1 MWKAKYLWNVCYSL
15 NFFMNKSITPAF
27 YFILFSL
34 LIVGCAKSKITQP
47 PVQVATPVVTNTAK
61 SYYVSDL
68 TGSDANTGLSGSLP
82 FKQLSK
88 AALVAEPGD
97 TVFVMN
103 GTYASTSGPVL
114 TTTKSGTADKYITYK
129 AYPGHTPKIFASGNV
144 WNAVSINGSY
154 TVLEGIDLQGDNAS
168 LTYADAYAAFTASVG
183 GAAAQAKFNTNGIS
197 IGGPAAE
204 SKLPHHVIIRNCKV
218 HDFPGGGISSIQADY
233 TTIEG
238 NTVYN
243 NAWYMMYGGSGISIL
258 NPINSDAPDVAKY
271 KNIVRSNIVY
281 GNKTTIPWISA
292 NPVRLSDGNGIILDI
307 NQYPYNQPT
316 VLDKPYTGRTLVE
329 NNVSFNNG
337 GSGIHSYR
345 ADHVDII
352 NNTAYGNG
360 TIVGYPDIYAG
371 SATDVKII
379 NNIMYARTG
388 GKCNA
393 MPSTG
398 TTVTYNY
405 NIYYNGT
412 VAVQGANDKVMNPQF
427 VNASIDGAVA
437 NFALS
442 AGSPAIDAGTST
454 LFSARDIKGVARPKG
469 AAVDCGAYEF

>member
-1 MWKAKYLWNVCYSL
+1 MDKKL
-15 NFFMNKSITPAF
+15 K
-27 YFILFSL
+27 SL
-34 LIVGCAKSKITQP
+34 LSIVFIGLVLPGCAKSTFTKPPTQST
-47 PVQVATPVVTNTAK
+47 TPTTPTTPASGK
-61 SYYVSDL
+61 SYFVAEA
-68 TGSDANTGLSGSLP
+68 TGADVNTGLSISQA

-88 AALVAEPGD
+88 AASVAEPGD
-97 TVFVMN
+97 TVFVLN
-103 GTYASTSGPVL
+103 GTYASTAGPVL
-114 TTTKSGTADKYITYK
+114 NITKSGLPDKYITYK
-129 AYPGHTPKIFASGNV
+129 VYPGNTPKIFASGNV

-154 TVLEGIDLQGDNAS
+154 TVLEGLELQGDNAS

-183 GAAAQAKFNTNGIS
+183 GAAPQAKFNTNGIS
-197 IGGPAAE
+197 IGGPGTE
-204 SKLPHHVIIRNCKV
+204 SKLPHHVVIRNCKV

-258 NPINSDAPDVAKY
+258 TPVNSDAADLNKY
-271 KNIVRSNIVY
+271 KNIVRGNFVY
-281 GNKTTIPWISA
+281 GNKTTVPWIGA
-292 NPVRLSDGNGIILDI
+292 NPARLSDGNGIILDV
-307 NQYPYNQPT
+307 NQT
-316 VLDKPYTGRTLVE
+316 GYTGTGAAYAGRTLVE

-337 GSGIHSYR
+337 GSGIHSFK

-360 TIVGYPDIYAG
+360 TVVGYADIFAG

-388 GKCNA
+388 GKCTSA
-393 MPSTG
+393 PSAG
-398 TTVTYNY
+398 TTVTFNY

-427 VNASIDGAVA
+427 VNASTDGTVA
-437 NFALS
+437 NFSLM
-442 AGSPAIDAGTST
+442 AGSPAIDAGTQT
-454 LFSARDIKGVARPKG
+454 IFAAKDIKGVVRPKG
-469 AAVDCGAYEF
+469 SGVDCGAYEY